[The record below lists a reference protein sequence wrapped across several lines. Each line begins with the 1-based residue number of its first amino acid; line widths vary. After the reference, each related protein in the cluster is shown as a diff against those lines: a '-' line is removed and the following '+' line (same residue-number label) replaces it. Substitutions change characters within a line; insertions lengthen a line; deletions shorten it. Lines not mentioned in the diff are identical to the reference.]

1 MLRRRI
7 AARSAASGQGRRR
20 TAAEEGK
27 RLSAEVRMR
36 VLQDAFDGN
45 GRRLPVQAGCAGAAQ
60 YRAEQE
66 VQAAQIRLGRAP
78 VAGIIMLM
86 IGVRL
91 RRQAFVDMPD
101 RMGKRAMLRGEQ
113 RQDASQLQ

>member
-1 MLRRRI
+1 MQLVRTVFD
-7 AARSAASGQGRRR
+7 SGGRHM
-20 TAAEEGK
+20 E
-27 RLSAEVRMR
+27 
-36 VLQDAFDGN
+36 LQD
-45 GRRLPVQAGCAGAAQ
+45 GCPGAAQ
-60 YRAEQE
+60 HRAEQD

-86 IGVRL
+86 IAVRRRL

-101 RMGKRAMLRGEQ
+101 HMGKRAMLRGEQ

>member
-1 MLRRRI
+1 
-7 AARSAASGQGRRR
+7 
-20 TAAEEGK
+20 
-27 RLSAEVRMR
+27 MR

-91 RRQAFVDMPD
+91 RLRRQAFVDMPD

-113 RQDASQLQ
+113 RQYASQLQ

>member
-1 MLRRRI
+1 MRLVQTGFD
-7 AARSAASGQGRRR
+7 SGGRRM
-20 TAAEEGK
+20 E
-27 RLSAEVRMR
+27 L
-36 VLQDAFDGN
+36 
-45 GRRLPVQAGCAGAAQ
+45 QAGCVGAAQ

-86 IGVRL
+86 IAVRLRLRL

-101 RMGKRAMLRGEQ
+101 RMGKRAMLRCEQ

>member
-1 MLRRRI
+1 MQLVQTGFD
-7 AARSAASGQGRRR
+7 SGGRRM
-20 TAAEEGK
+20 E
-27 RLSAEVRMR
+27 L
-36 VLQDAFDGN
+36 
-45 GRRLPVQAGCAGAAQ
+45 QAGCASAAQ
-60 YRAEQE
+60 HRAEQE